1 MITPEVGPPPPPPLP
16 GRVHLSTRW
25 VCFRVYLVGETLQPI
40 KQESNSCYMNV
51 TLR

>member
-1 MITPEVGPPPPPPLP
+1 MIILEVGTPTHPSQDAYIC
-16 GRVHLSTRW
+16 LSRW

-40 KQESNSCYMNV
+40 KQESNSRYMNV

>member
-1 MITPEVGPPPPPPLP
+1 MITPEVGTPPPPLP

-40 KQESNSCYMNV
+40 KQESNSRYMNV